1 MANREYEMLFKLGA
15 RLNQNF
21 TGTFNSAQRVLAATQ
36 KELQALNRLQSDVN
50 GYQRQQASIE
60 KTNDRLETYK
70 RQLEIVRQGMNRA
83 GSNSE
88 DLKIKQEELEHK
100 IRQTEQTLADK
111 NKRLSELSKAL
122 SNAGVDVNS
131 LASESQR
138 LEQEMAELRTQ
149 EEAAAKEAQNFG
161 NNSASAFE
169 AAGSALVA
177 AGITAGLRE
186 IYDAYK
192 ECISISMEF
201 GGTMSTVEAL
211 SGANVKEMQELSAK
225 AKELG
230 ASTAYTANQSA
241 EAMTYMGMAGWN
253 AGQMISGM
261 DGMMALAAAS
271 GEDLGMVSDIVTDN
285 LTAFKLEASD
295 TAHFVDVLASAA
307 ANSNTSV
314 GVMGETFKSSA
325 SIAGALGYSIE
336 DVAIAV
342 GAMANQGVKGS
353 IAGTALKN
361 IFNGISGEITLT
373 SRAFGEATY
382 TGVNLDGSM
391 KSLSE
396 TISDLRGYFDQMTD
410 SEKKAN
416 AQAIAG
422 ERGYNGLLAILGT
435 TDAQYAELTAD
446 INECTGAAQKMANIK
461 LDNLQG
467 DVTLLQSAADG
478 LKMSIGELYDDEL
491 RGLAQLG
498 ADILSGINEFVEEN
512 PSVVKAIIA
521 VTAEI
526 GLLVAGYAVYNAVK
540 KIGNTLSML
549 NAALTIKETA
559 ATSAQAAATATAA
572 GAQTA
577 LNTAMNLSPL
587 GLVTAAIVGVTAAI
601 GIVSAVIED
610 AKGNV
615 EEFTQAAI
623 EMNEAMETVQ
633 TDFQVS
639 STEMQATAATADLY
653 IDRLAEI
660 EAATGGN
667 VEENEEY
674 HNTLALLGRTIPE
687 LVDYIDLE
695 TNSIEGGT
703 AALREY
709 TEEWKRNAEEQARQE
724 YINALYDEYGDVIAE
739 AQENSIKLT
748 QTEIKRNKLEENAAN
763 TQERMN
769 NLWAEAEKKSNA
781 MYESEGWTL
790 DVTAFLTEEYE
801 ELESALIDYN
811 AQIEICKATEDDL
824 TEAIAVD
831 NEMIAEAKEVINNAK
846 DAIAEMTATELE
858 NNAAADDSSDLYETL
873 SDAISNVKDRTEALL
888 TAYNDAYTAAYESV
902 SGQYSLWDKAAQ
914 VIPTSIDTINTAL
927 DTQYEYWNDYNT
939 NLSGL
944 LDRAGGIEGLK
955 DVLATFS
962 DGSEGSVNTIAGMA
976 KATDEELKQMVDNYQ
991 KLKEEQNSVSESLA
1005 DVRVDYKAEMEQI
1018 TADIEEAV
1026 ERMNMD
1032 EQAADAA
1039 KETILAYADAI
1050 SAYKGT
1056 AVEAAEAVSAAVT
1069 GALAKASSFEVSYD
1083 TAVPAMSVPALEDIL
1098 PTITGPQLRD
1108 FSGINAYANGTN
1120 NAARGWDLVGE
1131 NGPELRYFNGGE
1143 TVIPTARTQSI
1154 LRDYGK
1160 AVDYNEAIN
1169 GESAQAAIGH
1179 RAGQSETVNISIS
1192 PSFVIQGSADSAKD
1206 VIDNCVEKLREMVLD
1221 VLEERE
1227 RNARRSAYI

>member
-15 RLNQNF
+15 KLNQNF

-50 GYQRQQASIE
+50 GYQRQQVSIE

-70 RQLEIVRQGMNRA
+70 RQLEIVRQGMSQA
-83 GSNSE
+83 GANSE
-88 DLKIKQEELEHK
+88 DLKIKQEELEHN

-111 NKRLSELSKAL
+111 NKRLTELSKAL
-122 SNAGVDVNS
+122 TNAGVDVNS

-138 LEQEMAELRTQ
+138 LEQELAELRTQ
-149 EEAAAKEAQNFG
+149 EEAAAREAQNFG

-177 AGITAGLRE
+177 AGIAAGLKE

-241 EAMTYMGMAGWN
+241 GAMTYMGMAGWN

-285 LTAFKLEASD
+285 LTAFGLQASD
-295 TAHFVDVLASAA
+295 TAHFADVLAQTASK
-307 ANSNTSV
+307 SNTSV
-314 GVMGETFKSSA
+314 SVMGETFKTSA
-325 SIAGALGYSIE
+325 AIAGALGYSIE
-336 DVAIAV
+336 DVAIQV
-342 GAMANQGVKGS
+342 GAMANAGVKGS

-373 SRAFGEATY
+373 SQAFGEATY

-391 KSLSE
+391 KELSE
-396 TISDLRGYFDQMTD
+396 TVSDLRWYFDQMTD

-422 ERGYNGLLAILGT
+422 ERGYNGLLAILNT
-435 TDAQYAELTAD
+435 TDEQYAELSAN
-446 INECTGAAQKMANIK
+446 INDCAGAAQRMANIK

-498 ADILSGINEFVEEN
+498 ADVLSGINEFVEKN
-512 PSVVKAIIA
+512 PTVVKAIIA
-521 VTAEI
+521 VTAEV
-526 GLLVAGYAVYNAVK
+526 GLLIAGYTAYNAVK
-540 KIGNTLSML
+540 KIKN
-549 NAALTIKETA
+549 ALTASEIALSSKKIAVMGGVVA
-559 ATSAQAAATATAA
+559 AIAVATAA
-572 GAQTA
+572 VVALREAYKTESLETQM
-577 LNTAMNLSPL
+577 LNTATKEQYDNVSQLNDEYERACKTYGETSDQARALKYDLDEANASIEAQQFSVKELYAEIDTLHQSTSDMLSSYRDSTKEIDEQHERTAILIAKLKELGSSSESAAESQTQMESIIAELNTMFPDLDLNIKNVNGSLDDMTSRIDKVWTAESRQAKHDIAQSQMNDLIVRKAEL
-587 GLVTAAIVGVTAAI
+587 EAAYEKAEIAQREAQKRFLNAVGDHTDLNA
-601 GIVSAVIED
+601 
-610 AKGNV
+610 GNV
-615 EEFTQAAI
+615 VQHNI
-623 EMNEAMETVQ
+623 EVLWSMINGTAETAQEDLDEANEA
-633 TDFQVS
+633 FS
-639 STEMQATAATADLY
+639 KIYRDLQE
-653 IDRLAEI
+653 INSQISEISAE
-660 EAATGGN
+660 
-667 VEENEEY
+667 
-674 HNTLALLGRTIPE
+674 
-687 LVDYIDLE
+687 
-695 TNSIEGGT
+695 SIEYQSIIDGT
-703 AALREY
+703 SDELISA
-709 TEEWKRNAEEQARQE
+709 
-724 YINALYDEYGDVIAE
+724 YDGVSIVI
-739 AQENSIKLT
+739 
-748 QTEIKRNKLEENAAN
+748 
-763 TQERMN
+763 
-769 NLWAEAEKKSNA
+769 
-781 MYESEGWTL
+781 
-790 DVTAFLTEEYE
+790 
-801 ELESALIDYN
+801 
-811 AQIEICKATEDDL
+811 
-824 TEAIAVD
+824 
-831 NEMIAEAKEVINNAK
+831 
-846 DAIAEMTATELE
+846 
-858 NNAAADDSSDLYETL
+858 SD
-873 SDAISNVKDRTEALL
+873 VKDRTEALL
-888 TAYNDAYTAAYESV
+888 TAYNEAYTAAYESV

-939 NLSGL
+939 NLSAL
-944 LDRAGGIEGLK
+944 LARAEGIEGLK

-962 DGSEGSVNTIAGMA
+962 DGSEESINAIAGMA
-976 KATDEELKQMVDNYQ
+976 DATDEELKQMVVNYQ
-991 KLKEEQNSVSESLA
+991 KLKEEQDSVSESLA
-1005 DVRVDYKAEMEQI
+1005 NVRVDFESEMDQI
-1018 TADIEEAV
+1018 TADMQEAV

-1050 SAYKGT
+1050 SAYKGA

-1069 GALAKASSFEVSYD
+1069 GALAKASSFEISYD
-1083 TAVPAMSVPALEDIL
+1083 AAAPAVSVPALGDIL

-1108 FSGINAYANGTN
+1108 LSGINAYANGTN

-1143 TVIPTARTQSI
+1143 TVIPTSRTQAI

-1160 AVDYNEAIN
+1160 MVDYNEAIN
-1169 GESAQAAIGH
+1169 GEIAQAAIGP
-1179 RAGQSETVNISIS
+1179 RAGHSETVNISIS
-1192 PSFVIQGSADSAKD
+1192 PSFVIQGNADSAED
-1206 VIDNCVEKLREMVLD
+1206 AINGCVEKIKEMVLD
-1221 VLEERE
+1221 ALDERE
-1227 RNARRSAYI
+1227 RNARRSAYV

>member
-36 KELQALNRLQSDVN
+36 KELQSLNRLQSDVN

-60 KTNDRLETYK
+60 KTNGRLELYQK
-70 RQLEIVRQGMNRA
+70 QLEFVRHEMEKTGG
-83 GSNSE
+83 GSDE
-88 DLKIKQEELEHK
+88 LKLREAELRLKIHD
-100 IRQTEQTLADK
+100 TETALADK
-111 NKRLSELSKAL
+111 NKRLTELSDSLSKAGVNV
-122 SNAGVDVNS
+122 NA
-131 LASESQR
+131 LTEESQR
-138 LEQEMAELRTQ
+138 LEREIGELRTQ
-149 EEAAAKEAQNFG
+149 EEAAAREAQNFG
-161 NNSASAFE
+161 NNSESAFE
-169 AAGSALVA
+169 AAGSALVTAGIA
-177 AGITAGLRE
+177 AGLKE

-230 ASTAYTANQSA
+230 ASTAFTANQSA

-285 LTAFKLEASD
+285 LTAFGLQASD
-295 TAHFVDVLASAA
+295 TAHFADVLAQTASK
-307 ANSNTSV
+307 SNTSV
-314 GVMGETFKSSA
+314 SVMGETFKTSA
-325 SIAGALGYSIE
+325 AIAGALGYSIE
-336 DVAIAV
+336 DVAIQV
-342 GAMANQGVKGS
+342 GAMANAGVKGS

-373 SRAFGEATY
+373 SQAFGEATY

-391 KSLSE
+391 KELSE
-396 TISDLRGYFDQMTD
+396 TVSDLRWYFDQMTD

-422 ERGYNGLLAILGT
+422 ERGYNGLLAILNT
-435 TDAQYAELTAD
+435 TDEQYAELSAN
-446 INECTGAAQKMANIK
+446 INDCAGAAQRMANIK

-498 ADILSGINEFVEEN
+498 ADVLSGINEFVEKN
-512 PSVVKAIIA
+512 PTVVKAIIA
-521 VTAEI
+521 VTAEV
-526 GLLVAGYAVYNAVK
+526 GLLIAGYTAYNAVK
-540 KIGNTLSML
+540 KIKN
-549 NAALTIKETA
+549 ALTASEIALSSKKIAVMGGVVA
-559 ATSAQAAATATAA
+559 AIAVATAA
-572 GAQTA
+572 VVALREAYKTESLETQM
-577 LNTAMNLSPL
+577 LNTATKEQYDNVSQLNDEYERACKTYGETSDQARALKYDLDEANASIEAQQFSVKELYAEIDTLHQSTSDMLSSYRDSTKEIDEQHERTAILIAKLKELGSSSESAAESQTQMESIIAELNTMFPDLDLNIKNVNGSLDDMTSRIDKVWTAESRQAKHDIAQSQMNDLIVRKAEL
-587 GLVTAAIVGVTAAI
+587 EAAYEKAEIAQREAQKRFLNAVGDHTDLNA
-601 GIVSAVIED
+601 
-610 AKGNV
+610 GNV
-615 EEFTQAAI
+615 VQHNI
-623 EMNEAMETVQ
+623 EVLWSMINGTAETAQEDLDEANEA
-633 TDFQVS
+633 FS
-639 STEMQATAATADLY
+639 KIYRDLQE
-653 IDRLAEI
+653 INSQISEISAE
-660 EAATGGN
+660 
-667 VEENEEY
+667 
-674 HNTLALLGRTIPE
+674 
-687 LVDYIDLE
+687 
-695 TNSIEGGT
+695 SIEYQSIIDGT
-703 AALREY
+703 SDELISA
-709 TEEWKRNAEEQARQE
+709 
-724 YINALYDEYGDVIAE
+724 YDGV
-739 AQENSIKLT
+739 SI
-748 QTEIKRNKLEENAAN
+748 
-763 TQERMN
+763 
-769 NLWAEAEKKSNA
+769 
-781 MYESEGWTL
+781 
-790 DVTAFLTEEYE
+790 
-801 ELESALIDYN
+801 
-811 AQIEICKATEDDL
+811 
-824 TEAIAVD
+824 
-831 NEMIAEAKEVINNAK
+831 
-846 DAIAEMTATELE
+846 
-858 NNAAADDSSDLYETL
+858 
-873 SDAISNVKDRTEALL
+873 AISDVKGRTEALL

-939 NLSGL
+939 NLSSL
-944 LDRAGGIEGLK
+944 LARAEGIEGLK

-962 DGSEGSVNTIAGMA
+962 DGSEDSINTIAGMA
-976 KATDEELKQMVDNYQ
+976 DATDEELKQMVDNYQ
-991 KLKEEQNSVSESLA
+991 KLREEQDSVSASLA
-1005 DVRVDYKAEMEQI
+1005 NVRVDYESEMEQI
-1018 TADIEEAV
+1018 TANIQEAV

-1069 GALAKASSFEVSYD
+1069 GALAKASSFEISYD
-1083 TAVPAMSVPALEDIL
+1083 AAAPAVSVPALGDIL

-1108 FSGINAYANGTN
+1108 LSGINAYANGTN

-1143 TVIPTARTQSI
+1143 TVIPTSRTQAI

-1160 AVDYNEAIN
+1160 MVDYNEAIN
-1169 GESAQAAIGH
+1169 GEIAQAAIGP
-1179 RAGQSETVNISIS
+1179 RAGHSETVNISIS
-1192 PSFVIQGSADSAKD
+1192 PSFVIQGNADGVEDA
-1206 VIDNCVEKLREMVLD
+1206 INGCVEKIKEMVLD
-1221 VLEERE
+1221 ALDERE
-1227 RNARRSAYI
+1227 RNARRSAYV

>member
-15 RLNQNF
+15 KLNQNF

-50 GYQRQQASIE
+50 GYQRQQVSIE

-70 RQLEIVRQGMNRA
+70 RQLEIVRQGMSQA

-88 DLKIKQEELEHK
+88 DLKIKQEELEHN

-111 NKRLSELSKAL
+111 NKRLTELSKAL
-122 SNAGVDVNS
+122 TNAGVDVNS

-138 LEQEMAELRTQ
+138 LEQELAELRTQ
-149 EEAAAKEAQNFG
+149 EEAAAREAQNFG

-177 AGITAGLRE
+177 AGIAAGLKE

-241 EAMTYMGMAGWN
+241 GAMTYMGMAGWN

-285 LTAFKLEASD
+285 LTAFGLQASD
-295 TAHFVDVLASAA
+295 TAHFADVLAQTASK
-307 ANSNTSV
+307 SNTSV
-314 GVMGETFKSSA
+314 SVMGETFKTSA
-325 SIAGALGYSIE
+325 AIAGALGYSIE
-336 DVAIAV
+336 DVAIQV
-342 GAMANQGVKGS
+342 GAMANAGVKGS

-373 SRAFGEATY
+373 SQAFGEATY

-391 KSLSE
+391 KELSE
-396 TISDLRGYFDQMTD
+396 TVSDLRWYFDQMTD

-422 ERGYNGLLAILGT
+422 ERGYNGLLAILNT
-435 TDAQYAELTAD
+435 TDEQYAELSAN
-446 INECTGAAQKMANIK
+446 INDCAGAAQRMANIK

-498 ADILSGINEFVEEN
+498 ADVLSGINEFVEKN
-512 PSVVKAIIA
+512 PTVVKAIIA
-521 VTAEI
+521 VTAEV
-526 GLLVAGYAVYNAVK
+526 GLLIAGYTAYNAMK
-540 KIGNTLSML
+540 KIKN
-549 NAALTIKETA
+549 ALTASEIALSAKKIAVMGGVVA
-559 ATSAQAAATATAA
+559 AIAVATAA
-572 GAQTA
+572 VVALREAYKTESLETQM
-577 LNTAMNLSPL
+577 LNTATKEQYDNVSQLNDEYERACKTYGETSDQARALKYDLDEANASIEAQQFSVKELYAEIDTLHQSTSDMLSSYRDSTKEIDEQHERTAILIAKLNELGSSSESAAESQTQMESIIAELNTMFPDLDLNIKNVNGSLDDMTSRIDKVWTAESRQAKHDIAQSQMNDLIVRKAEL
-587 GLVTAAIVGVTAAI
+587 EAAYEKAEIAQREAQKRFLNAVGDHSDLNA
-601 GIVSAVIED
+601 
-610 AKGNV
+610 GNV
-615 EEFTQAAI
+615 VQHNI
-623 EMNEAMETVQ
+623 EVLWSMINGTAETAQEDLDEANEA
-633 TDFQVS
+633 FS
-639 STEMQATAATADLY
+639 KIYRDLQE
-653 IDRLAEI
+653 INSQISEISAE
-660 EAATGGN
+660 
-667 VEENEEY
+667 
-674 HNTLALLGRTIPE
+674 
-687 LVDYIDLE
+687 
-695 TNSIEGGT
+695 SIEYQSIIDGT
-703 AALREY
+703 SDELISA
-709 TEEWKRNAEEQARQE
+709 
-724 YINALYDEYGDVIAE
+724 YDGV
-739 AQENSIKLT
+739 SI
-748 QTEIKRNKLEENAAN
+748 
-763 TQERMN
+763 
-769 NLWAEAEKKSNA
+769 
-781 MYESEGWTL
+781 
-790 DVTAFLTEEYE
+790 
-801 ELESALIDYN
+801 
-811 AQIEICKATEDDL
+811 
-824 TEAIAVD
+824 
-831 NEMIAEAKEVINNAK
+831 
-846 DAIAEMTATELE
+846 
-858 NNAAADDSSDLYETL
+858 
-873 SDAISNVKDRTEALL
+873 AISDVKGRTEALL

-914 VIPTSIDTINTAL
+914 VIPTSIDTINTSL

-939 NLSGL
+939 NLSAL
-944 LDRAGGIEGLK
+944 LARAEGIEGLK

-962 DGSEGSVNTIAGMA
+962 DGSEDSINAIAGMA
-976 KATDEELKQMVDNYQ
+976 DATDEELKQMVENYQ
-991 KLKEEQNSVSESLA
+991 KLKEEQDSVSESLA
-1005 DVRVDYKAEMEQI
+1005 NVRVDFESEMDQI
-1018 TADIEEAV
+1018 TADMQEAV

-1050 SAYKGT
+1050 SAYKGA

-1069 GALAKASSFEVSYD
+1069 GALAKASSFEISYD
-1083 TAVPAMSVPALEDIL
+1083 AAAPAVSVPALGDIL

-1108 FSGINAYANGTN
+1108 LSGINAYANGTN

-1143 TVIPTARTQSI
+1143 TVIPTSRTQAI

-1160 AVDYNEAIN
+1160 MVDYNEAIN
-1169 GESAQAAIGH
+1169 GEIAQAAIGP
-1179 RAGQSETVNISIS
+1179 RAGHSETVNISIS
-1192 PSFVIQGSADSAKD
+1192 PSFVIQGNADGVEDA
-1206 VIDNCVEKLREMVLD
+1206 INGCVEKIKEMVLD
-1221 VLEERE
+1221 ALDERE
-1227 RNARRSAYI
+1227 RNARRSAYV

>member
-15 RLNQNF
+15 KLNQNF

-50 GYQRQQASIE
+50 GYQRQQVSIE

-70 RQLEIVRQGMNRA
+70 RQLEIVRQGMSQA
-83 GSNSE
+83 GANSE
-88 DLKIKQEELEHK
+88 DLKIKQEELEHN

-111 NKRLSELSKAL
+111 NKRLTELSKAL
-122 SNAGVDVNS
+122 TNAGVDVNS

-138 LEQEMAELRTQ
+138 LEQELAELRTQ
-149 EEAAAKEAQNFG
+149 EEAAAREAQNFG

-177 AGITAGLRE
+177 AGIAAGLKE

-241 EAMTYMGMAGWN
+241 GAMTYMGMAGWN

-285 LTAFKLEASD
+285 LTAFGLQASD
-295 TAHFVDVLASAA
+295 TAHFADVLAQTASK
-307 ANSNTSV
+307 SNTSV
-314 GVMGETFKSSA
+314 SVMGETFKTSA
-325 SIAGALGYSIE
+325 AIAGALGYSIE
-336 DVAIAV
+336 DVAIQV
-342 GAMANQGVKGS
+342 GAMANAGVKGS

-373 SRAFGEATY
+373 SQAFGEATY

-391 KSLSE
+391 KELSE
-396 TISDLRGYFDQMTD
+396 TVSDLRWYFDQMTD

-422 ERGYNGLLAILGT
+422 ERGYNGLLAILNT
-435 TDAQYAELTAD
+435 TDEQYAELSAN
-446 INECTGAAQKMANIK
+446 INDCAGAAQRMANIK

-498 ADILSGINEFVEEN
+498 ADVLSGINEFVEKN
-512 PSVVKAIIA
+512 PTVVKAIIA
-521 VTAEI
+521 VTAEV
-526 GLLVAGYAVYNAVK
+526 GLLIAGYTAYNAVK
-540 KIGNTLSML
+540 KIKN
-549 NAALTIKETA
+549 ALTASEIALSSKKIAVMGGVVA
-559 ATSAQAAATATAA
+559 AIAVATAA
-572 GAQTA
+572 VVALREAYKTESLETQM
-577 LNTAMNLSPL
+577 LNTATKEQYDNVSQLNDEYERACKTYGETSDQARALKYDLDEANASIEAQQFSVKELYAEIDTLHQSTSDMLSSYRDSTKEIDEQHERTAILIAKLKELGSSSESAAESQTQMESIIAELNTMFPDLDLNIKNVNGSLDDMTSRIDKVWTAESRQAKHDIAQSQMNDLIVRKAEL
-587 GLVTAAIVGVTAAI
+587 EAAYEKAEIAQREAQKRFLNAVGDHTDLNA
-601 GIVSAVIED
+601 
-610 AKGNV
+610 GNV
-615 EEFTQAAI
+615 VQHNI
-623 EMNEAMETVQ
+623 EVLWSMINGTAETAQEDLDEANEA
-633 TDFQVS
+633 FS
-639 STEMQATAATADLY
+639 KIYRDLQE
-653 IDRLAEI
+653 INSQISEISAE
-660 EAATGGN
+660 
-667 VEENEEY
+667 
-674 HNTLALLGRTIPE
+674 
-687 LVDYIDLE
+687 
-695 TNSIEGGT
+695 SIEYQSIIDGT
-703 AALREY
+703 SDELISA
-709 TEEWKRNAEEQARQE
+709 
-724 YINALYDEYGDVIAE
+724 YDGVSIVI
-739 AQENSIKLT
+739 
-748 QTEIKRNKLEENAAN
+748 
-763 TQERMN
+763 
-769 NLWAEAEKKSNA
+769 
-781 MYESEGWTL
+781 
-790 DVTAFLTEEYE
+790 
-801 ELESALIDYN
+801 
-811 AQIEICKATEDDL
+811 
-824 TEAIAVD
+824 
-831 NEMIAEAKEVINNAK
+831 
-846 DAIAEMTATELE
+846 
-858 NNAAADDSSDLYETL
+858 SD
-873 SDAISNVKDRTEALL
+873 VKDRTEALL
-888 TAYNDAYTAAYESV
+888 TAYNEAYTAAYESV

-939 NLSGL
+939 NLSAL
-944 LDRAGGIEGLK
+944 LARAEGIEGLK

-962 DGSEGSVNTIAGMA
+962 DGSEESINAIAGMA
-976 KATDEELKQMVDNYQ
+976 DATDEELKQMVVNYQ
-991 KLKEEQNSVSESLA
+991 KLKEEQDSVSESLA
-1005 DVRVDYKAEMEQI
+1005 NVRVDFESEMEQI
-1018 TADIEEAV
+1018 TANIQEAV

-1050 SAYKGT
+1050 SAYKGA

-1069 GALAKASSFEVSYD
+1069 GALAKASSFEISYD
-1083 TAVPAMSVPALEDIL
+1083 AAAPAVSVPALGDIL

-1108 FSGINAYANGTN
+1108 LSGINAYANGTN

-1143 TVIPTARTQSI
+1143 TVIPTSRTQAI

-1160 AVDYNEAIN
+1160 MVDYNEAIN
-1169 GESAQAAIGH
+1169 GEIAQAAIGP
-1179 RAGQSETVNISIS
+1179 RAGHSETVNISIS
-1192 PSFVIQGSADSAKD
+1192 PSFVIQGNADSAED
-1206 VIDNCVEKLREMVLD
+1206 AINGCVEKIKEMVLD
-1221 VLEERE
+1221 ALDERE
-1227 RNARRSAYI
+1227 RNARRSAYV